1 MMYMRHYG
9 TRKLITGKRG
19 FNMAKLLTIYVL
31 GVVGFMLLNWL
42 VSGIFYLLYGEIE
55 EDEE

>member
-1 MMYMRHYG
+1 
-9 TRKLITGKRG
+9 
-19 FNMAKLLTIYVL
+19 MAKLLTIYVL
-31 GVVGFMLLNWL
+31 GVVSVMMVNWL

>member
-1 MMYMRHYG
+1 
-9 TRKLITGKRG
+9 
-19 FNMAKLLTIYVL
+19 MAKLLTIYVL
-31 GVVGFMLLNWL
+31 GVVGIMMVNWL